1 MLFEFLNIDATAK
14 ALIETSSTFSKK
26 YPQQQQAVA
35 FLEQQAVDL
44 FKKYHAGA
52 KQARD
57 VDNGLLCNPAWK
69 DVGATFTAVGSPNP
83 PRGNNF
89 PVSFAIPDAVY
100 IEVNFW
106 TSLG

>member
-14 ALIETSSTFSKK
+14 TLIETSSTFSSK
-26 YPQQQQAVA
+26 YPQQQAIA
-35 FLEQQAVDL
+35 YLEQQAVDL

-52 KQARD
+52 TQARD
-57 VDNGLLCNPAWK
+57 VDNSKLCNPVWK

-83 PRGNNF
+83 PRGKDS
-89 PVSFAIPDAVY
+89 PVSFAIPDAIY